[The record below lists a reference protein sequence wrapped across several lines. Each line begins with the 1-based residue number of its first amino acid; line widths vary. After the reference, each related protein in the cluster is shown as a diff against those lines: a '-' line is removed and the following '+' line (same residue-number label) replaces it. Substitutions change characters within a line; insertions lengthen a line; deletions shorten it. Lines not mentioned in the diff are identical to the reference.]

1 MSDSKYRSSSSRRNS
16 KRGKFRD
23 QEPSLSE
30 LLHLREYWK
39 TVRKRLWT
47 FVNFFVIL
55 VISVTAFTL
64 TQDRVYEANVT
75 LQIDAVTPRYTR
87 FQDVNSLGTGHYLSD
102 QEYYA
107 TQHAKL
113 RSRSLALDV
122 LDGMDLTP
130 EPRFVDHPNPA
141 GLVLKMI
148 SVEPKDNTRIV
159 VVRCEHTSPE
169 FAEALCQRWAD
180 TFTDRN
186 MVNMY
191 LILILKRK
199 R

>member
-1 MSDSKYRSSSSRRNS
+1 MSDAKQRGSSGRRNS

-47 FVNFFVIL
+47 FINFFVIL
-55 VISVTAFTL
+55 VITVTVFTF
-64 TQDRVYEANVT
+64 TQDRIYEANVS

-122 LDGMDLTP
+122 LDGMDLTE
-130 EPRFVDHPNPA
+130 EPRFEDHPNPA
-141 GLVLKMI
+141 GLVLKMV

-159 VVRCEHTSPE
+159 VVRCQHTSPD
-169 FAEALCQRWAD
+169 LRPH
-180 TFTDRN
+180 
-186 MVNMY
+186 
-191 LILILKRK
+191 ILH
-199 R
+199 